1 MKRGNVPEVQGE
13 DASKSTTAGKE
24 LRDSA
29 AEMGQILFF
38 QGLHRTIIYGTQ
50 IK

>member
-1 MKRGNVPEVQGE
+1 MTRGNVLEVQE
-13 DASKSTTAGKE
+13 DDTKTRTTAGKE

-38 QGLHRTIIYGTQ
+38 QVVHRTIIYGTQ